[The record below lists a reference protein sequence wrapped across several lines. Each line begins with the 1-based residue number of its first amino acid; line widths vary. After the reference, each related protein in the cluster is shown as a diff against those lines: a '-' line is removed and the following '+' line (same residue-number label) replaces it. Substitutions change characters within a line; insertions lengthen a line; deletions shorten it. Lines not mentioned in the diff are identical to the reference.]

1 MAITTV
7 NLSDPV
13 STWVTKTNTI
23 STDLGDVDSLNT
35 SAIDLVQ
42 AINNLESRVYR
53 FDDSAE
59 IIALAR
65 EATGIELPFNVN
77 NDSASGLS
85 LAYDSTAGTLSLI
98 GGADAAT
105 VRSYLVEG
113 TGLDYDSTS
122 GVFSVEASGIG
133 TTQLTNLGVT
143 NAKIATSTITS
154 AKFSSKVTLEIL
166 DSVGTVVKTLYSPG
180 S

>member
-85 LAYDSTAGTLSLI
+85 LAYDSTDGTLSLI

-105 VRSYLVEG
+105 VRSYLVAGE
-113 TGLDYDSTS
+113 GLDYDSAS
-122 GVFSVEASGIG
+122 GVFSMADSSVTQAKMAQDAVSSTELKDVVSLIIYNSAG
-133 TTQLTNLGVT
+133 TP
-143 NAKIATSTITS
+143 
-154 AKFSSKVTLEIL
+154 
-166 DSVGTVVKTLYSPG
+166 VKTIYGAG

>member
-85 LAYDSTAGTLSLI
+85 LAYDSAAGTLSLI

-105 VRSYLVEG
+105 VRSYLVAGE
-113 TGLDYDSTS
+113 GLDYDSAS
-122 GVFSVEASGIG
+122 GVFSMADSSVTQAKMAQDAVSSTELKDVVSLIIYNSAG
-133 TTQLTNLGVT
+133 TP
-143 NAKIATSTITS
+143 
-154 AKFSSKVTLEIL
+154 
-166 DSVGTVVKTLYSPG
+166 VKTIYGAG

>member
-105 VRSYLVEG
+105 VRSYLVAGE
-113 TGLDYDSTS
+113 GLDYDSAS
-122 GVFSVEASGIG
+122 GVFSMADSSVTQAKMAQDAVSSTELKDVVSLIIYNSAG
-133 TTQLTNLGVT
+133 TP
-143 NAKIATSTITS
+143 
-154 AKFSSKVTLEIL
+154 
-166 DSVGTVVKTLYSPG
+166 VKTIYGAG

>member
-105 VRSYLVEG
+105 VRSYLVAGE
-113 TGLDYDSTS
+113 GLDYDSTS
-122 GVFSVEASGIG
+122 GVFSMADSSVTQAKMAQAAVSSTELKDVVSLIIYNSAG
-133 TTQLTNLGVT
+133 TP
-143 NAKIATSTITS
+143 
-154 AKFSSKVTLEIL
+154 
-166 DSVGTVVKTLYSPG
+166 VKTIYGAG